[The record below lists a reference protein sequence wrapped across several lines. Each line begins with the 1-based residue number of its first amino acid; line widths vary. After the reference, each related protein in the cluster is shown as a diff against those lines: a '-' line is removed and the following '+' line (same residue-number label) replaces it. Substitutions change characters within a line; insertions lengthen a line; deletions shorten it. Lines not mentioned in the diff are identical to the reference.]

1 MLLFRI
7 NTNDDSV
14 FGLTTWTLWLAH
26 RGKARSIRRGW
37 YLENITFS
45 GAGED
50 CSPPDLLQPWGSGET
65 CLACEL
71 GGDEVVCLTSG
82 PRPREDP
89 SPLTASCSSVPAIYS
104 GGHTHSS
111 LQPCLFC
118 HNEDFKASA
127 LLLTPF
133 LNLFRPRGAGFPTRS
148 RDAWDGVGGGGDH
161 CIRARCTQGSCAP
174 SVVLDINPLKPSGAL
189 SPWSPEAWPVWGS
202 QGPWDRPWAS
212 QPRPGQCPITGG
224 SRLAVVAASNPPASC
239 DSCGSD
245 VVTVSVT
252 RWDGLRS
259 HSREGTWPAPGDA
272 PWEVGAPVC
281 TGLCGMA
288 LGWGVLSLGE
298 HAEQRRKV
306 PTRGNLKM
314 LRAGS
319 PRASS
324 EGAYL
329 LSYSLLSYT
338 SGSSHQGLWLLTTR
352 APEIG
357 ECDPI
362 ALKITKKVFPLC
374 FLQVYTCRVHRNHVW
389 LRDLL
394 WWPPFVS
401 GKER

>member
-148 RDAWDGVGGGGDH
+148 RDAWDGVGGGVTTASGPAVPRGPVH
-161 CIRARCTQGSCAP
+161 HQWYWISIP
-174 SVVLDINPLKPSGAL
+174 SNPQ
-189 SPWSPEAWPVWGS
+189 E
-202 QGPWDRPWAS
+202 PWARGHL
-212 QPRPGQCPITGG
+212 RPGQSGAPRVPETGHGHLSPALGNAPSLAAPVLQLWLPLTPLPPVIPVGVTLSLSVWHAGMDWGPTAGRGHGQLLEMLPERWEPLSAQVCVAWLSDEVCCPWVSTLSRGG
-224 SRLAVVAASNPPASC
+224 RCQREEIWRCLELVHHVHHLKALTS
-239 DSCGSD
+239 
-245 VVTVSVT
+245 SVT
-252 RWDGLRS
+252 
-259 HSREGTWPAPGDA
+259 HSCLIHQ
-272 PWEVGAPVC
+272 VPV
-281 TGLCGMA
+281 
-288 LGWGVLSLGE
+288 
-298 HAEQRRKV
+298 
-306 PTRGNLKM
+306 TRG
-314 LRAGS
+314 
-319 PRASS
+319 
-324 EGAYL
+324 
-329 LSYSLLSYT
+329 
-338 SGSSHQGLWLLTTR
+338 
-352 APEIG
+352 
-357 ECDPI
+357 CD
-362 ALKITKKVFPLC
+362 C
-374 FLQVYTCRVHRNHVW
+374 
-389 LRDLL
+389 
-394 WWPPFVS
+394 
-401 GKER
+401 